1 MGANAASMSWTTDP
15 FTVEAVAAVQALD
28 FALNMGF
35 KEIEVEADALVIL
48 KKLQT
53 MEIDLSPIGT
63 IVDEARSK
71 GAKFTTCIFMHS
83 IGNVEAHTLAK
94 HDLGFHEEIFR

>member
-1 MGANAASMSWTTDP
+1 MTTDP
-15 FTVEAVAAVQALD
+15 FTVETVAAVQALD
-28 FALNMGF
+28 FTLNMDF
-35 KEIEVEADALVIL
+35 REIEVEADALLIL

-63 IVDEARSK
+63 IVDEARSE
-71 GAKFTTCIFMHS
+71 GAKFTTCIFMHTKR

-94 HDLGFHEEIFR
+94 HDLGFHEEIFW